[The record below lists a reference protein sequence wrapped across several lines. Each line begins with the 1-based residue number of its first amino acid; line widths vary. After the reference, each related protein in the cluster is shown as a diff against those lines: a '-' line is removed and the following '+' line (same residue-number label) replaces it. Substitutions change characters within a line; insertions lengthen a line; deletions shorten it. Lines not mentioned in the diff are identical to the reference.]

1 MYLSLLLK
9 TFCIYLAQHLFTM
22 IPTPELCV
30 KGVLQKVWYVGSF
43 LCVKY
48 AESVCLVSV
57 SPTKSIFFSLKSSIT
72 CLYLVVFLRFCS
84 LCVAIVKVLPVTILF
99 VILSVTLI
107 GFMRFV

>member
-30 KGVLQKVWYVGSF
+30 KGVLQKVWYVRSF

-48 AESVCLVSV
+48 AERVCLVSV
-57 SPTKSIFFSLKSSIT
+57 SPTKSIFSST
-72 CLYLVVFLRFCS
+72 VS
-84 LCVAIVKVLPVTILF
+84 IVTFKAAEKEVYSPGANFRSDRESPVGGT
-99 VILSVTLI
+99 
-107 GFMRFV
+107 RWC